1 MCDKMYENV
10 IKRRDIMATVTYS
23 LRMDEGLKKSFDAFC
38 ESVGL
43 SATAAIN
50 LFAKKAVAEQRI
62 PFEVSAV
69 PQRVTKEQAMA
80 AFEKLRKQARKNGLQ
95 DMTMEEIDEEIRLAR
110 KERREREGREANEI

>member
-1 MCDKMYENV
+1 
-10 IKRRDIMATVTYS
+10 MATVTYS

-50 LFAKKAVAEQRI
+50 LFAKKAVTEQRI